1 MKISLDIV
9 VLVPLIAGILGI
21 WVSVHNLRKD
31 KKSEET
37 EKSREAQAQKKAEAD
52 KEAQII
58 KMLDNDKKHLEKLD
72 DTIERLTEA
81 TDIQGDMIYAM
92 LSHMSTN
99 NNTGGMKAALDKYN
113 AFYRRTQR

>member
-1 MKISLDIV
+1 MTISFDLIV
-9 VLVPLIAGILGI
+9 LISALAGIVAI
-21 WVSVHNLRKD
+21 YSTVRKILREKNED
-31 KKSEET
+31 KQKEE
-37 EKSREAQAQKKAEAD
+37 QKETKVL
-52 KEAQII
+52 Q
-58 KMLDNDKKHLEKLD
+58 MLDNDKKHLEMLD
-72 DTIERLTEA
+72 DAIERLTEA